1 MISCDEKVKRLT
13 EALAQSIYES
23 YKRELLS
30 IVDPCTK
37 HDVEF
42 LERVRRD
49 RDKINSM
56 EDLAEYVDTNMI
68 PPESECLLGPPLI
81 VARNE
86 QGELDDDGEDEDGQW
101 LAVNAFNRMQEMVD
115 EWLRK
120 GGLKREEVR
129 VGA

>member
-49 RDKINSM
+49 RD
-56 EDLAEYVDTNMI
+56 TNMI
-68 PPESECLLGPPLI
+68 PPESEWLLGPPLI

-120 GGLKREEVR
+120 GGLKREEAR